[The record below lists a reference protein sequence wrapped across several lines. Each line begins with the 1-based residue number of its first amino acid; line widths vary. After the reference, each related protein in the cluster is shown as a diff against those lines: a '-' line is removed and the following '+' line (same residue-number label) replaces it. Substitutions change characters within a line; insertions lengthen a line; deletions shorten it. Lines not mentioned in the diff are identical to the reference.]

1 MFTMHEALA
10 REHMREREQQACRA
24 RQSHLAH
31 ELAAAHRWRY
41 LAARASA
48 AHQRHARRAERAAE
62 AAALAAAR

>member
-10 REHMREREQQACRA
+10 REHMREREQQARQA
-24 RQSHLAH
+24 RLAY

-48 AHQRHARRAERAAE
+48 AHQRHARRAEQAAE
-62 AAALAAAR
+62 AAAVAAAR